1 MASRPSL
8 SPVALRRWRLQ
19 HQMLTGAPGSDAAS
33 VVQRLGAVQSQ
44 DYPGATW
51 GLALRLDPRVTRRDI
66 DDAFDRGEIVR
77 THLMRPTWHFVS
89 PRDIR
94 WILQLTGSRV
104 IAGGR
109 SRRDSLGLDAKTL
122 SRGLK
127 ALERALEGGR
137 ACTRDEVRRVLA
149 RARVACPDTERFAHV
164 MLVAENAGLVC
175 SGARAGSEQTYVL
188 LDERVPP
195 AARMPTRDEAVRELV
210 RRYYGTHGPAT
221 TQDFVVWS
229 GLTQGDARTAL
240 NELSAD
246 FESATLEG
254 REWWYPR
261 ERPAVSRR
269 VVARL
274 IPNFDEYYIGFKH
287 RDPLFARLQAA
298 NTSLTLYQI
307 LQHLILIDG
316 QVVGHWKRAPNARGT
331 TLTLSPLVPLT
342 PRERAAV
349 EREVPRLEAFH
360 AEALGVRWS

>member
-1 MASRPSL
+1 MAKSPAL
-8 SPVALRRWRLQ
+8 SPVTLRRWRLQ
-19 HQMLTGAPGSDAAS
+19 HQMLTGAPASDAAS

-44 DYPGATW
+44 DYPGASW
-51 GLALRLDPRVTRRDI
+51 ALALRLGDGVTRRDI
-66 DDAFDRGEIVR
+66 DDAFDRGKIVR

-89 PRDIR
+89 PHDIR

-109 SRRDSLGLDAKTL
+109 SRRDSIGLDAKTVV
-122 SRGLK
+122 RGLK

-137 ACTRDEVRRVLA
+137 ACTREQVRRVLA

-164 MLVAENAGLVC
+164 MLVAENEGLVC

-195 AARMPTRDEAVRELV
+195 AARTPTRDEAVRELV

-240 NELSAD
+240 RELSEEFAVASMD
-246 FESATLEG
+246 G

-261 ERPAVSRR
+261 ECPDTARG

-287 RDPLFARLQAA
+287 REPLFERLQDAA
-298 NTSLTLYQI
+298 IPLSLYQI

-316 QVVGHWKRAPNARGT
+316 QVVGHWKRVPNARGT
-331 TLTLSPLVPLT
+331 TLTLAPRVPLT
-342 PRERAAV
+342 ARERAAV
-349 EREVPRLEAFH
+349 EREVPRLAAFH
-360 AEALGVRWS
+360 DDALSVRWS